1 MRSLIIHEPGR
12 TLIDRQSLALLT
24 GRSVNT
30 IRARCEVVEHQDG
43 RALYDMERAA
53 AVLAATPTRRK
64 RPPVATA
71 VA

>member
-30 IRARCEVVEHQDG
+30 IRARCEVVEHKYG
-43 RALYDMERAA
+43 RALADLACAA
-53 AVLAATPTRRK
+53 AGLAAIPTRRR
-64 RPPVATA
+64 RPPVAA
-71 VA
+71 SVA

>member
-1 MRSLIIHEPGR
+1 VRSVIIHEPGR
-12 TLIDRQSLALLT
+12 TLIDRQSLALLS

-30 IRARCEVVEHQDG
+30 IRARCEVVDHRVG

-53 AVLAATPTRRK
+53 AVLAAIPTRRR

>member
-1 MRSLIIHEPGR
+1 VRFVVVYEPGR
-12 TLIDRQSLALLT
+12 TLIDRLALAMLT

-30 IRARCEVVEHQDG
+30 IRARCEVVDHRNG

-53 AVLAATPTRRK
+53 AVLAAIPTRRK

-71 VA
+71 VT